1 MPIRPPGNPHPVS
14 EPTLRSVFWDLNHL
28 AMGHWGTGYEYLH
41 TFDHAFQ
48 TWCRQAGI
56 DPDTP
61 FRANGRI
68 LPIVPLGTEDLRE
81 EARKESY
88 VTVGGVKTFRT
99 EVRAAE
105 VHGRSK
111 AKADTHSIH
120 ELMVIYTDPSD
131 IPPTPK
137 SPAYK
142 PSLDS
147 DSLGLATIKES
158 FAV

>member
-68 LPIVPLGTEDLRE
+68 LPIVPLGSSE

-99 EVRAAE
+99 EVQAAE

-111 AKADTHSIH
+111 AKV
-120 ELMVIYTDPSD
+120 MVIYTDPSD

-137 SPAYK
+137 SPA
-142 PSLDS
+142 
-147 DSLGLATIKES
+147 
-158 FAV
+158 

>member
-1 MPIRPPGNPHPVS
+1 MTQALHPRS
-14 EPTLRSVFWDLNHL
+14 ALILFACRTLRSVFWDLKHL

-41 TFDHAFQ
+41 TFEHAFQ

-68 LPIVPLGTEDLRE
+68 LPIVPLASSKRTPAKKR
-81 EARKESY
+81 ARKARY

-120 ELMVIYTDPSD
+120 ELM
-131 IPPTPK
+131 
-137 SPAYK
+137 SPAYE
-142 PSLDS
+142 PALDN

-158 FAV
+158 FTVTV